1 MLSRHATVASLS
13 LGLLMTTACV
23 AQPAPGPPTS
33 ESPSRESAAPP
44 SVSMS
49 RTSSPSPVSIT
60 ECEDLVTSELNT
72 TLESNGWISWNTLEQ
87 DPSYSPFDIL
97 PAGAPEGTLSCRWGQ
112 GPEVGTDNVYD
123 LAWAPV
129 DPATAEDAARA
140 LEADGYRRIE
150 TSDGAYLALPQ
161 DPATGYAD
169 EDGLGP
175 SFLFT
180 RTDMRWAASRA
191 DLAEI
196 RVAAD

>member
-1 MLSRHATVASLS
+1 MLRRHSSILSLS
-13 LGLLMTTACV
+13 AVLLVTTACV

-33 ESPSRESAAPP
+33 ESPSRESASPA
-44 SVSMS
+44 VSLS
-49 RTSSPSPVSIT
+49 PTSSPSPVSVT
-60 ECEDLVTSELNT
+60 QCEDLVTSELNT
-72 TLESNGWISWNTLEQ
+72 SLESNGWVSWNTLEQ

-97 PAGAPEGTLSCRWGQ
+97 PAGAPEGALSCRWGQ

-150 TSDGAYLALPQ
+150 TSDGTYLALPQ

-180 RTDMRWAASRA
+180 GTDMRWAATRE
-191 DLAEI
+191 DLGHI
-196 RVAAD
+196 RIALD

>member
-1 MLSRHATVASLS
+1 
-13 LGLLMTTACV
+13 MTTACT
-23 AQPAPGPPTS
+23 AQPSPAPPPS
-33 ESPSRESAAPP
+33 ESPSRESASPAGSLSP
-44 SVSMS
+44 
-49 RTSSPSPVSIT
+49 TSSPSPVSVT
-60 ECEDLVTSELNT
+60 QCEDLVTSELNT
-72 TLESNGWISWNTLEQ
+72 ALESNGWISWNTLDQ

-97 PAGAPEGTLSCRWGQ
+97 PAGAPEGALSCRWGQ

-129 DPATAEDAARA
+129 DTATAGEAARA

-150 TSDGAYLALPQ
+150 TPEGTYLALPQ

-180 RTDMRWAASRA
+180 GTDMRWAATRE
-191 DLAEI
+191 DLGQI
-196 RVAAD
+196 RIALD